1 MKRDGN
7 IQSISEMKVTVDG
20 LLPQRRHTIT
30 LIYAALMLCLAAL
43 LFQIL
48 FVFMFPGGA
57 VRIALV

>member
-1 MKRDGN
+1 MKRDETTR
-7 IQSISEMKVTVDG
+7 SISEMKVTVDG
-20 LLPQRRHTIT
+20 LLPQRRHTLT

-57 VRIALV
+57 VQLAFV